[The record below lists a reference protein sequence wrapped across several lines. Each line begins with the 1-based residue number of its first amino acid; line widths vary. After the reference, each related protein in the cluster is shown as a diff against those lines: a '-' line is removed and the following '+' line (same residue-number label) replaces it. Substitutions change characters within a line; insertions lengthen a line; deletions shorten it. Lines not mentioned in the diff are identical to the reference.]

1 MLIVGTVMGP
11 LHHYYYIYLDKLLP
25 LANLKTVAYKIISD
39 QLIASPATILCFFYG
54 MGLLENKSMSECTGE
69 IKEKFVYTYLVSV
82 NVYFL
87 PTNIYSTYLLVTTT
101 KVYSVQ
107 R

>member
-1 MLIVGTVMGP
+1 MNIRTIFIKLFFTFPARMLIVGTVMGP

-54 MGLLENKSMSECTGE
+54 MGLLEDKSVSECTGE

-82 NVYFL
+82 NVYK
-87 PTNIYSTYLLVTTT
+87 Y
-101 KVYSVQ
+101 
-107 R
+107 